1 MMREA
6 VVINLRVLTTV
17 FLISM
22 TVRDIIRLVGVV
34 DIGIAQD
41 RAITSLEPDAS
52 IITTGV
58 CCIDPE
64 HFAVLYHRTQ
74 HGSRVTWIGIS
85 GAAGG
90 LEKDQM
96 RAFITGCDAIDLITI
111 DYKSI
116 DDDVSI
122 TTGNITAKS

>member
-1 MMREA
+1 MREA
-6 VVINLRVLTTV
+6 VVINLGVLATV
-17 FLISM
+17 LLISV

-41 RAITSLEPDAS
+41 RAVTTLEPYPG
-52 IITTGV
+52 IIATRIRG
-58 CCIDPE
+58 IDPE